1 MFGSTL
7 WLTLATLIGLAA
19 GFARE
24 WLLVDAWGASLRSD
38 AFLVA
43 LFLPEAVR
51 MAMAT
56 GLFSSAALPL
66 YQERDAS
73 QQAAWLSALTSRVL
87 AVGLGVAILFHLAA
101 PLWVSLIGP
110 GLSAESQ
117 ILARQSLQL
126 LAWCVPG
133 FLLHALLCIPLQA
146 HARFVLAGLGSLL
159 FNFPPVVYL
168 ALQGGQAEP
177 VGLAMSCVAGSLLMP
192 LALLPAMRGMGWR
205 PWRVQAKDRCGQQLL
220 QRLAPLLASTLASQ
234 GLALLER
241 MVASLLGEGA
251 VTWLNFARKLI
262 NLPMVALM
270 SLNQVLLGLMGGKS
284 EAERLAL
291 LRRGTAMATLLTL
304 PVAVGVVGAAEPLIA
319 LLLPSQ
325 ASGGILASLL
335 GWLSLTLLF
344 AAWNALLARYAYAV
358 GDTRLPLACEL
369 GGNALNALLLSLLP
383 WWLGLKGIAVAA
395 LLGVLLTGLLLMRKQ
410 RLLAQ
415 LDWKR
420 QWGAG
425 LLMPT
430 LALLIPMSV
439 PGGWW
444 QLGAATVA
452 GLALML
458 ASALL
463 LRPWQVR

>member
-7 WLTLATLIGLAA
+7 WLTLATLVGLAA

-66 YQERDAS
+66 YQERDAARR
-73 QQAAWLSALTSRVL
+73 AAWLSALTARVL
-87 AVGLGVAILFHLAA
+87 GTGFAIAGLFYLAA
-101 PLWVSLIGP
+101 PLWVWLIGP
-110 GLSAESQ
+110 GLSDAGRA
-117 ILARQSLQL
+117 LAGQSLQL

-146 HARFVLAGLGSLL
+146 HARFVLAGMGSLL
-159 FNFPPVVYL
+159 FNLPPVVYL

-177 VGLAMSCVAGSLLMP
+177 AGLAASCVVGSLLMP

-205 PWRVQAKDRCGQQLL
+205 PWRVRADDDCGRQLL
-220 QRLAPLLASTLASQ
+220 GRLGPLLASTLASQ

-284 EAERLAL
+284 EQERLAL
-291 LRRGTAMATLLTL
+291 LRRGTALATLLTL
-304 PVAVGVVGAAEPLIA
+304 PVAVGVVGAAEPLIE
-319 LLLPSQ
+319 LLLPAQ
-325 ASGGILASLL
+325 ASGGVLAALL

-344 AAWNALLARYAYAV
+344 AAWNALLARYAYSV

-369 GGNALNALLLSLLP
+369 AGNALNAVLLLSLP
-383 WWLGLKGIAVAA
+383 WWLGLKGIALAA
-395 LLGVLLTGLLLMRKQ
+395 LLGVVLTGLLLMRRQ
-410 RLLAQ
+410 HLLAR
-415 LDWKR
+415 LDWRR
-420 QWGAG
+420 QWA
-425 LLMPT
+425 LALALPA
-430 LALLIPMSV
+430 LALLIPLAL
-439 PGGWW
+439 PHGWW
-444 QLGAATVA
+444 QLGAATLA
-452 GLALML
+452 GLALLGAL
-458 ASALL
+458 AVLL
-463 LRPWQVR
+463 KPWK